1 MRKYLILAV
10 ALAALLAAAPALA
23 ITGGQEDTANDF
35 DNVALLVFFEVD
47 GEENLTATWRCTG
60 TLVTPKVIV
69 TAGHCTVGAAYSFA
83 TFEQTVSPDWNA
95 AQFDNPDGSFNR
107 QAWFDHVEAN
117 YLSGVGRTSHENY
130 DDFWPEFPQ
139 TYDVGVVE
147 LDEPVTGVD
156 PATIGTLPDEI
167 DTSRGKNGYPE
178 FTSGGYGVQ
187 SIVPRYKAD
196 WVRWYSTGALVN
208 LRSANTSGYRVQLTG
223 NPGARFAESTGGTCF
238 GDSGGPLFFE
248 GELVGVT
255 SFGLNGNCVGP
266 GFSYL
271 VGTGAAWDWLE
282 DYVN

>member
-1 MRKYLILAV
+1 MRKFLILAV

-23 ITGGQEDTANDF
+23 ITGGQEDVGNVY

-47 GEENLTATWRCTG
+47 DEENLTATWRCTG
-60 TLVTPKVIV
+60 TLVTETVIV
-69 TAGHCTVGAAYSFA
+69 TAGHCTYGAAHSFVS
-83 TFEQTVSPDWNA
+83 FDQTVSPDWNDP
-95 AQFDNPDGSFNR
+95 QFDNPDGSFDR
-107 QAWFDHVEAN
+107 QAWFDHVSTN
-117 YLSGVGRTSHENY
+117 YLSGVGTYHVSY

-139 TYDVGVVE
+139 TYDVGVVV
-147 LDEPVTGVD
+147 LDEAQTSITTADIGVL
-156 PATIGTLPDEI
+156 PADI
-167 DTSRGKNGYPE
+167 DKARGKNGYPE
-178 FTSGGYGVQ
+178 FTSVGYGVQ

-208 LRSANTSGYRVQLTG
+208 LRSANTSGYSVQLTG

-248 GELVGVT
+248 DELVGVT

-271 VGTGAAWDWLE
+271 VGTGEAWDWLE
-282 DYVN
+282 DYLN